1 MTVPSVEELDSF
13 KYSDLQSLA
22 KSLGLRANLKVRVW
36 WSRRVAGVLG
46 VAALGRRG
54 GRGPELVPETV
65 DLVKVDL
72 GPSNSAKVG
81 LKGSYSIHLILKL
94 TFLGAHIGLGFK
106 RFV

>member
-1 MTVPSVEELDSF
+1 MEQAGSGSVRCS
-13 KYSDLQSLA
+13 SLRETRWE
-22 KSLGLRANLKVRVW
+22 GT
-36 WSRRVAGVLG
+36 
-46 VAALGRRG
+46 
-54 GRGPELVPETV
+54 ELVPETV

-106 RFV
+106 GSFDFIGSTLRYFPDY